1 MRLARI
7 NNQSTQ
13 GADKRYFYG
22 LQSTP
27 AAALPAATV
36 FAFPAGLTDYRQAL
50 PALAVMVVPA
60 LLMVSTVRFRSF
72 KTIDLQARRPY
83 TILFVIA
90 VALVL
95 VTVHPRYVLLAA
107 AYVYILSPFAGMT
120 IMRVRRRSL
129 RRESAASD
137 EASRRNEP

>member
-1 MRLARI
+1 
-7 NNQSTQ
+7 
-13 GADKRYFYG
+13 
-22 LQSTP
+22 
-27 AAALPAATV
+27 
-36 FAFPAGLTDYRQAL
+36 
-50 PALAVMVVPA
+50 MVVPA

-107 AYVYILSPFAGMT
+107 AYVYILSPFGGMV
-120 IMRVRRRSL
+120 IARIRRRSHH
-129 RRESAASD
+129 RETPSAMG
-137 EASRRNEP
+137 EPSSSSPPSTPPAP